1 MLCCIVSNNVLY
13 FFGQHTDRFTNIS
26 YIDLL
31 VFPDKDNKPQTSSPA
46 SALHPTD
53 QKHFIK
59 MSSTCLSFGA
69 SSDMESEGRAQLHT
83 FQQNYLLL
91 LFYLILFHHF
101 YTAAFGSIPELPA
114 TNCREIKLSEGEQA
128 FSGKYWYYNPWTE
141 TATFAYCDMKTEGN
155 L

>member
-1 MLCCIVSNNVLY
+1 MQVPIWKAKDEL
-13 FFGQHTDRFTNIS
+13 S
-26 YIDLL
+26 YI
-31 VFPDKDNKPQTSSPA
+31 
-46 SALHPTD
+46 
-53 QKHFIK
+53 
-59 MSSTCLSFGA
+59 
-69 SSDMESEGRAQLHT
+69 
-83 FQQNYLLL
+83 
-91 LFYLILFHHF
+91 LFSKIIFFFCFNLFHHF